1 MNNQLVPSS
10 SSSSSSSFCIDS
22 TPSWSYDVFLSFRGE
37 DTRTNFTDHLYK
49 ALDNNGIH
57 TFIDRQLV
65 RGEEISPALLQAIEE
80 SRISLVIFS
89 KTYAASR
96 WCLDELVKILQCR
109 QSKQQIV
116 LPVFYKVDPS
126 HVRNQTSSFGD
137 EFKKLECKFEDNK
150 EKILAWRS
158 ALREAANLS
167 GHTVKEGDYE
177 ATLISNIVKDI
188 LLIVLDGTYLDE
200 PKYQVGIQS
209 CVQKVKDLLGVD
221 GNGRRVVG
229 IWGTSGI
236 GKTTIAKAVY
246 NAIAHKFQGSC
257 FLGDVRESSTSREGL
272 IQLQKTFLS
281 TILRGTEWEIVN
293 VDRRINLIKNWLRQ
307 KKILLILDDV
317 DQLEQIK
324 NLVDVDCFGE
334 GSRVIITTKD
344 RSLLDFYGG
353 QWIYEVK
360 KLEDN
365 KALEL
370 FSLNAFE
377 SNRPPD
383 AYLSLARRAIAYAQ
397 GLPLAL
403 NIIGSHLRNKCI
415 DRWQAILDGYD
426 SYDGE
431 PYTIIEKILRKTY
444 DAWDNWLQQVF
455 LDIACFFNGENEDYV
470 LQILGSSTL
479 NVRQDCIK
487 VLVEKAIITIEGS
500 RILMHDLLQ
509 KMGKQIVYEESP
521 IEPGKRSRLWF
532 YEDVYDVLT
541 QNQGTEKIR
550 SIVVE
555 SLKSDVNVI
564 PLNPES
570 FLGMVKL
577 EIFIN
582 RNAHFSGRV
591 DYLPNS
597 LRWIDLGGRS
607 FLNIKHTVVLNLSS
621 NFHPRNLVCFDV
633 PHSGIRQLKE
643 FKNFAKL
650 TQMNLSGCEF
660 LEKIPD
666 LSGSTNIRELKLNDC
681 TSLVEVDDSV
691 GFLDKLEIL
700 SLCGC
705 SKLTRFATR
714 LGLRSLQSLW
724 LIGCTRLERFPEIE
738 KDKMKS
744 LTHLVINKSGIRKL
758 PSSIAYLTG
767 LEYLFADGC
776 ELQNVPDLSGCL
788 DKLEVLKLSG
798 CSKLTRFATRLGLR
812 SLRMLDLKGCTSLE
826 RFPEI
831 EKDKMKS
838 LCHLRIGKSG
848 IRELPSSI
856 AYLTG
861 LTYLIANGCELQNV
875 PDLSGCPNIEELD
888 LSDCTSLV
896 EVHDS
901 VGFLDKLQNSLPLGG
916 CRRLESFPEIEGKK
930 ARRLQ
935 LSLNLSGCKLSE
947 SDFLVPLDC
956 WSELR
961 ELNLSRNNFVSL
973 PDCISEAVNLETLD
987 LRDCKTLRE
996 IPVLPPK
1003 LESLHLDDCTS
1014 LEKISKLP
1022 PRLME
1027 LRLCNCSGLSGDEV
1041 AKLENNLL
1049 NEDILV
1055 AKLENHLLNKEI
1067 YYIPKLNIIYPGDEV
1082 LKWFK
1087 YTSNHPTTIQP
1098 LPEYVGDDEWDR
1110 YIYDGKL
1117 EFVGGSEFRFEIPLK
1132 LQVGETITGLLAV
1145 SFVLEPSTCS
1155 YHESLVG
1162 PHCEMGIVINGTT
1175 FYDNACCHDIK
1186 DLKATHVSVTT
1197 LSLLLKRELQGDIYQ
1212 VGIRMCKERPIERCG
1227 VHFLLLRNPKQW
1239 ILSPSEDEEDEEQ
1252 EQEQPS
1258 DSNVPFDI
1266 EEDEEQLHL
1275 PLRPPSSLGKR
1286 PRPRGSSDIVDDAYD
1301 QQQQWL
1307 SSSSE
1312 PADDHPKRR
1321 QIDPNVPFDI
1331 EEDEKQEQP
1340 TASDDPQ
1347 FLIS

>member
-1 MNNQLVPSS
+1 MANQLV
-10 SSSSSSSFCIDS
+10 SSSSFSS
-22 TPSWSYDVFLSFRGE
+22 TPSWIYDVFLSFRGE
-37 DTRTNFTDHLYK
+37 DTRTNFTDHLYH
-49 ALDNNGIH
+49 ALVRNGIN
-57 TFIDRQLV
+57 TFIDCHLTK
-65 RGEEISPALLQAIEE
+65 GEEISPALLQAIEE
-80 SRISLVIFS
+80 SRISIIVLSEKYVS
-89 KTYAASR
+89 SR
-96 WCLDELVKILQCR
+96 WCLDELVHILECR
-109 QSKQQIV
+109 KSRQQIV
-116 LPVFYKVDPS
+116 WPVFYKVDPS
-126 HVRNQTSSFGD
+126 HVRNHTGSFG
-137 EFKKLECKFEDNK
+137 EAFTELECKFKDNK
-150 EKILAWRS
+150 KKILAWRS
-158 ALREAANLS
+158 AVKEAANLS
-167 GHTVKEGDYE
+167 GYPLKKEDYE

-293 VDRRINLIKNWLRQ
+293 VHRRINLIKNRLRQ

-324 NLVDVDCFGE
+324 NWVDVDCFGE

-360 KLEDN
+360 KLEDD

-370 FSLNAFE
+370 FNWNAFE
-377 SNRPPD
+377 GNIPPGD
-383 AYLSLARRAIAYAQ
+383 YLSLARRAIAYAQ

-444 DAWDNWLQQVF
+444 DAWDYGLQQVF
-455 LDIACFFNGENEDYV
+455 LDIACFFNGENKDYV

-487 VLVEKAIITIEGS
+487 VLIEKAIITIEDDQ
-500 RILMHDLLQ
+500 ILMHDLLQ

-521 IEPGKRSRLWF
+521 TEPGKRSRLWF
-532 YEDVYDVLT
+532 HEDVCHVLT
-541 QNQGTEKIR
+541 ANQGTKKIR

-555 SLKSDVNVI
+555 LPKSDEI
-564 PLNPES
+564 LLNPES
-570 FLGMVKL
+570 FLKMENL

-582 RNAHFSGRV
+582 RNANFSGRV
-591 DYLPNS
+591 DCLPNS
-597 LRWIDLGGRS
+597 LRWIDLGGQS
-607 FLNIKHTVVLNLSS
+607 KHTVDLNLSS
-621 NFHPRNLVCFDV
+621 NFHPRNLVCFEV
-633 PHSGIRQLKE
+633 PHCSSIRQLNG

-650 TQMNLSGCEF
+650 TRMNLSGCEF

-666 LSGSTNIRELKLNDC
+666 LCGSPNIRELYLSDC

-691 GFLDKLEIL
+691 GFLDKLQ
-700 SLCGC
+700 
-705 SKLTRFATR
+705 F
-714 LGLRSLQSLW
+714 
-724 LIGCTRLERFPEIE
+724 
-738 KDKMKS
+738 
-744 LTHLVINKSGIRKL
+744 LV
-758 PSSIAYLTG
+758 
-767 LEYLFADGC
+767 
-776 ELQNVPDLSGCL
+776 
-788 DKLEVLKLSG
+788 LSG

-812 SLRMLDLKGCTSLE
+812 SLR
-826 RFPEI
+826 
-831 EKDKMKS
+831 
-838 LCHLRIGKSG
+838 
-848 IRELPSSI
+848 EL
-856 AYLTG
+856 YL
-861 LTYLIANGCELQNV
+861 N
-875 PDLSGCPNIEELD
+875 
-888 LSDCTSLV
+888 
-896 EVHDS
+896 
-901 VGFLDKLQNSLPLGG
+901 G

-973 PDCISEAVNLETLD
+973 PDCISEAVNLMKLS

-1014 LEKISKLP
+1014 LEKIPKLP
-1022 PRLME
+1022 PRLE
-1027 LRLCNCSGLSGDEV
+1027 VLTLCNCSGLSGDEV
-1041 AKLENNLL
+1041 AKL
-1049 NEDILV
+1049 LV
-1055 AKLENHLLNKEI
+1055 AKLENEWLNEEI
-1067 YYIPKLNIIYPGDEV
+1067 YHSPKLKIIYPGNEV
-1082 LKWFK
+1082 LKWFN

-1098 LPEYVGDDEWDR
+1098 EREV
-1110 YIYDGKL
+1110 YD
-1117 EFVGGSEFRFEIPLK
+1117 SEFRFEIPLK
-1132 LQVGETITGLLAV
+1132 LQVGETLTGLLAV
-1145 SFVLEPSTCS
+1145 SFVLEPSTSCS
-1155 YHESLVG
+1155 YHKSRIFG
-1162 PHCEMGIVINGTT
+1162 PRCEMEIAINRTR
-1175 FYDNACCHDIK
+1175 FYPNAFYHHIK

-1197 LSLLLKRELQGDIYQ
+1197 SSISTEDLQGDICQ
-1212 VGIRMCKERPIERCG
+1212 VGIRMCKERPIKRCG
-1227 VHFLLLRNPKQW
+1227 VHVLLRNQNSGS
-1239 ILSPSEDEEDEEQ
+1239 SPSEDEEDEEDE

-1286 PRPRGSSDIVDDAYD
+1286 PRPRGSSDIVNDAYD

>member
-1 MNNQLVPSS
+1 MNNQLVPCSS
-10 SSSSSSSFCIDS
+10 SSSSTFCIDS
-22 TPSWSYDVFLSFRGE
+22 TPSWRYDVFLSFRGE
-37 DTRTNFTDHLYK
+37 DTRTTFTDHLYK
-49 ALDNNGIH
+49 ALVDKGIH

-167 GHTVKEGDYE
+167 GHPLKEGDYE
-177 ATLISNIVKDI
+177 ATLIGNIVEDI
-188 LLIVLDGTYLDE
+188 LLKVLDGTYLDVA
-200 PKYQVGIQS
+200 KYPVGIQS
-209 CVQKVKDLLGVD
+209 CVQEVKYLLGAD

-236 GKTTIAKAVY
+236 GKTTIARAVY
-246 NAIAHKFQGSC
+246 NAIARKFQVCC
-257 FLGDVRESSTSREGL
+257 FLADVRETLTSLEGL

-281 TILRGTEWEIVN
+281 KILRGTKLEIVG
-293 VDRRINLIKNWLRQ
+293 VHDRIGLIKKLSRQ
-307 KKILLILDDV
+307 MKILLILDDV
-317 DQLEQIK
+317 DQLEEQIK
-324 NLVDVDCFGE
+324 NWVDVDCFGE

-360 KLEDN
+360 MLEDD

-377 SNRPPD
+377 RNRPPD
-383 AYLSLARRAIAYAQ
+383 DYMSLARRAIAYAQ

-403 NIIGSHLRNKCI
+403 NIIGTHLRNKRI
-415 DRWQAILDGYD
+415 DRWQDILDGYV
-426 SYDGE
+426 SYHGE

-444 DAWDNWLQQVF
+444 NAWDFGLQQVF
-455 LDIACFFNGENEDYV
+455 LDIACFFKGEDKDYV
-470 LQILGSSTL
+470 LQILRSSTL
-479 NVRQDCIK
+479 NVREDCIE
-487 VLVEKAIITIEGS
+487 VLVEKAIITIEHD

-521 IEPGKRSRLWF
+521 TEPGKRSRLWF
-532 YEDVYDVLT
+532 YEDVYNVLT
-541 QNQGTEKIR
+541 ENQGTEKIR
-550 SIVVE
+550 RIVVE

-582 RNAHFSGRV
+582 RNAQFSGRV

-597 LRWIDLGGRS
+597 LRWIDLGEP
-607 FLNIKHTVVLNLSS
+607 FIKHTVVLNLSS

-633 PHSGIRQLKE
+633 PHCGIRQLKE
-643 FKNFAKL
+643 FKDFAKL
-650 TQMNLSGCEF
+650 TLMNLSGCEF

-666 LSGSTNIRELKLNDC
+666 LSGSTNIRKLDLSGC

-691 GFLDKLEIL
+691 GFLDKLEEL
-700 SLCGC
+700 SLSGC

-714 LGLRSLQSLW
+714 LGLRSLQELD
-724 LIGCTRLERFPEIE
+724 LEGCTRLERFPEIE

-744 LTHLVINKSGIRKL
+744 LTYLNIGKSGIREL
-758 PSSIAYLTG
+758 PSSIAYLVG
-767 LEYLFADGC
+767 LTYLKAHGC
-776 ELQNVPDLSGCL
+776 ELQNVPELSGSIEYL
-788 DKLEVLKLSG
+788 DLSG

-812 SLRMLDLKGCTSLE
+812 SLIELDLSGCTSLE

-838 LCHLRIGKSG
+838 LSYLEMGKTG
-848 IRELPSSI
+848 ITELPSSI

-861 LTYLIANGCELQNV
+861 LIDLNANGCELQNV
-875 PDLSGCPNIEELD
+875 PDLSGCPNIEHWD

-973 PDCISEAVNLETLD
+973 PDCISEAVNLKTFD

-1014 LEKISKLP
+1014 LEKIPKLP
-1022 PRLME
+1022 PRL
-1027 LRLCNCSGLSGDEV
+1027 RLLDLSNCSRLSGDEV
-1041 AKLENNLL
+1041 AKLLA
-1049 NEDILV
+1049 
-1055 AKLENHLLNKEI
+1055 AKLENEWLNEEI
-1067 YYIPKLNIIYPGDEV
+1067 GPRSQLNIIYPGNEIP
-1082 LKWFK
+1082 KWFS

-1098 LPEYVGDDEWDR
+1098 PLKHPRDV
-1110 YIYDGKL
+1110 YD
-1117 EFVGGSEFRFEIPLK
+1117 SEFRFEIPLK
-1132 LQVGETITGLLAV
+1132 LQVGETLTGLLAV
-1145 SFVLEPSTCS
+1145 SFVLEPSTTPM
-1155 YHESLVG
+1155 LF
-1162 PHCEMGIVINGTT
+1162 II
-1175 FYDNACCHDIK
+1175 I
-1186 DLKATHVSVTT
+1186 
-1197 LSLLLKRELQGDIYQ
+1197 
-1212 VGIRMCKERPIERCG
+1212 
-1227 VHFLLLRNPKQW
+1227 LR
-1239 ILSPSEDEEDEEQ
+1239 S
-1252 EQEQPS
+1252 
-1258 DSNVPFDI
+1258 
-1266 EEDEEQLHL
+1266 
-1275 PLRPPSSLGKR
+1275 
-1286 PRPRGSSDIVDDAYD
+1286 
-1301 QQQQWL
+1301 
-1307 SSSSE
+1307 
-1312 PADDHPKRR
+1312 
-1321 QIDPNVPFDI
+1321 
-1331 EEDEKQEQP
+1331 
-1340 TASDDPQ
+1340 
-1347 FLIS
+1347 

>member
-643 FKNFAKL
+643 FKDFAKL
-650 TQMNLSGCEF
+650 TLMNLSGCEF

-666 LSGSTNIRELKLNDC
+666 LSGSTNIRELHLSDC
-681 TSLVEVDDSV
+681 TSLVEVNDSV

-700 SLCGC
+700 SLSGCSKLTRFATRLGLRSLQRLWLAGCTRLERFPEIEKDKMKSLKQLMIPYSGIRELPSSIVYLTGLEYLYADGCELQNVPDLFGFLDKLEVLELCGC

-714 LGLRSLQSLW
+714 LGLRSL
-724 LIGCTRLERFPEIE
+724 
-738 KDKMKS
+738 
-744 LTHLVINKSGIRKL
+744 RK
-758 PSSIAYLTG
+758 
-767 LEYLFADGC
+767 
-776 ELQNVPDLSGCL
+776 
-788 DKLEVLKLSG
+788 
-798 CSKLTRFATRLGLR
+798 
-812 SLRMLDLKGCTSLE
+812 LDLKGCTSLE

-838 LCHLRIGKSG
+838 LWQLNIGESG

-861 LTYLIANGCELQNV
+861 LTDLIANGCELQNV
-875 PDLSGCPNIEELD
+875 PDLSGNPNISRLD

-930 ARRLQ
+930 ARRLH

-973 PDCISEAVNLETLD
+973 PDCISEAVNLERLY
-987 LRDCKTLRE
+987 LRDCKMLRE

-1003 LESLHLDDCTS
+1003 LVLLHLDDCTS
-1014 LEKISKLP
+1014 LEKIPKLP
-1022 PRLME
+1022 PRLAV
-1027 LRLCNCSGLSGDEV
+1027 LALCNCAGLSGDEVAKLLV

-1049 NEDILV
+1049 NE
-1055 AKLENHLLNKEI
+1055 EI
-1067 YYIPKLNIIYPGDEV
+1067 YHIPELNIIYPGNEV
-1082 LKWFK
+1082 PKWFN
-1087 YTSNHPTTIQP
+1087 YTSNHRTTIQP
-1098 LPEYVGDDEWDR
+1098 PLKHRRDVHN
-1110 YIYDGKL
+1110 
-1117 EFVGGSEFRFEIPLK
+1117 SEFRFEIPLK
-1132 LQVGETITGLLAV
+1132 LQVGETLTGLLAV
-1145 SFVLEPSTCS
+1145 SFVLDPSTSCS
-1155 YHESLVG
+1155 HHKLQIGSY
-1162 PHCEMGIVINGTT
+1162 CDMDIVINGTSFYPDT
-1175 FYDNACCHDIK
+1175 FYRRIK

-1197 LSLLLKRELQGDIYQ
+1197 SSIWKGELQGDICQ
-1212 VGIRMCKERPIERCG
+1212 VGIRLCKECPIKRCG
-1227 VHFLLLRNPKQW
+1227 VHFLLRNQNSGS
-1239 ILSPSEDEEDEEQ
+1239 SPSEDEEDEEQ

-1331 EEDEKQEQP
+1331 EEDEKREQP

>member
-1 MNNQLVPSS
+1 MANQLV
-10 SSSSSSSFCIDS
+10 SSSSFSS
-22 TPSWSYDVFLSFRGE
+22 TPSWIYDVFLSFRGE
-37 DTRTNFTDHLYK
+37 DTRTNFTDHLYH
-49 ALDNNGIH
+49 ALVRNGIN
-57 TFIDRQLV
+57 TFIDCHLTK
-65 RGEEISPALLQAIEE
+65 GEEISPALLQAIEE
-80 SRISLVIFS
+80 SRISIIVLSEKYVS
-89 KTYAASR
+89 SR
-96 WCLDELVKILQCR
+96 WCLDELVHILECR
-109 QSKQQIV
+109 KSRQQIV
-116 LPVFYKVDPS
+116 WPVFYKVDPS
-126 HVRNQTSSFGD
+126 HVRNHTGSFG
-137 EFKKLECKFEDNK
+137 EAFTELECKFKDNK
-150 EKILAWRS
+150 KKILAWRS
-158 ALREAANLS
+158 AVKEAANLS
-167 GHTVKEGDYE
+167 GYPLKKEDYE

-293 VDRRINLIKNWLRQ
+293 VHRRINLIKNRLRQ

-324 NLVDVDCFGE
+324 NWVDVDCFGE

-360 KLEDN
+360 KLEDD

-370 FSLNAFE
+370 FNWNAFE
-377 SNRPPD
+377 GNIPPGD
-383 AYLSLARRAIAYAQ
+383 YLSLARRAIAYAQ

-444 DAWDNWLQQVF
+444 DAWDYGLQQVF
-455 LDIACFFNGENEDYV
+455 LDIACFFNGENKDYV

-487 VLVEKAIITIEGS
+487 VLIEKAIITIEDDQ
-500 RILMHDLLQ
+500 ILMHDLLQ

-521 IEPGKRSRLWF
+521 TEPGKRSRLWF
-532 YEDVYDVLT
+532 HEDVCHVLT
-541 QNQGTEKIR
+541 ANQGTKKIR

-555 SLKSDVNVI
+555 LPKSDEI
-564 PLNPES
+564 LLNPES
-570 FLGMVKL
+570 FLKMENL

-582 RNAHFSGRV
+582 RNANFSGRV
-591 DYLPNS
+591 DCLPNS
-597 LRWIDLGGRS
+597 LRWIDLGGQS
-607 FLNIKHTVVLNLSS
+607 KHTVDLNLSS
-621 NFHPRNLVCFDV
+621 NFHPRNLVCFEV
-633 PHSGIRQLKE
+633 PHCSSIRQLNG

-650 TQMNLSGCEF
+650 TRMNLSGCEF

-666 LSGSTNIRELKLNDC
+666 LCGSPNIRELYLSDC

-691 GFLDKLEIL
+691 GFLDKLQ
-700 SLCGC
+700 
-705 SKLTRFATR
+705 F
-714 LGLRSLQSLW
+714 
-724 LIGCTRLERFPEIE
+724 
-738 KDKMKS
+738 
-744 LTHLVINKSGIRKL
+744 LV
-758 PSSIAYLTG
+758 
-767 LEYLFADGC
+767 
-776 ELQNVPDLSGCL
+776 
-788 DKLEVLKLSG
+788 LSG

-812 SLRMLDLKGCTSLE
+812 SLR
-826 RFPEI
+826 
-831 EKDKMKS
+831 
-838 LCHLRIGKSG
+838 
-848 IRELPSSI
+848 
-856 AYLTG
+856 
-861 LTYLIANGCELQNV
+861 
-875 PDLSGCPNIEELD
+875 ELD
-888 LSDCTSLV
+888 LS
-896 EVHDS
+896 
-901 VGFLDKLQNSLPLGG
+901 G

-973 PDCISEAVNLETLD
+973 PDCISEAVNLMKLS

-1014 LEKISKLP
+1014 LEKIPKLP
-1022 PRLME
+1022 PRLE
-1027 LRLCNCSGLSGDEV
+1027 VLTLCNCSGLSGDEV
-1041 AKLENNLL
+1041 AKL
-1049 NEDILV
+1049 LV
-1055 AKLENHLLNKEI
+1055 AKLENEWLNEEI
-1067 YYIPKLNIIYPGDEV
+1067 YHSPKLKIIYPGNEV
-1082 LKWFK
+1082 LKWFN

-1098 LPEYVGDDEWDR
+1098 EREV
-1110 YIYDGKL
+1110 YD
-1117 EFVGGSEFRFEIPLK
+1117 SEFRFEIPLK
-1132 LQVGETITGLLAV
+1132 LQVGETLTGLLAV
-1145 SFVLEPSTCS
+1145 SFVLEPSTSCS
-1155 YHESLVG
+1155 YHKSRIFG
-1162 PHCEMGIVINGTT
+1162 PRCEMEIAINRTR
-1175 FYDNACCHDIK
+1175 FYPNAFYHHIK

-1197 LSLLLKRELQGDIYQ
+1197 SSISTEDLQGDICQ
-1212 VGIRMCKERPIERCG
+1212 VGIRMCKERPIKRCG
-1227 VHFLLLRNPKQW
+1227 VHVLLRNQNSGS
-1239 ILSPSEDEEDEEQ
+1239 SPSEDEEDEEDE

-1286 PRPRGSSDIVDDAYD
+1286 PRPRGSSDIVNDAYD

>member
-1 MNNQLVPSS
+1 MANQLV
-10 SSSSSSSFCIDS
+10 SSSSFSS
-22 TPSWSYDVFLSFRGE
+22 TPSWIYDVFLSFRGE
-37 DTRTNFTDHLYK
+37 DTRTNFTDHLYH
-49 ALDNNGIH
+49 ALVRNGIN
-57 TFIDRQLV
+57 TFIDCHLTK
-65 RGEEISPALLQAIEE
+65 GEEISPALLQAIEE
-80 SRISLVIFS
+80 SRISIIVLSEKYVS
-89 KTYAASR
+89 SR
-96 WCLDELVKILQCR
+96 WCLDELVHILECR
-109 QSKQQIV
+109 KSRQQIV
-116 LPVFYKVDPS
+116 WPVFYKVDPS
-126 HVRNQTSSFGD
+126 HVRNHTGSFG
-137 EFKKLECKFEDNK
+137 EAFTELECKFKDNK
-150 EKILAWRS
+150 KKILAWRS
-158 ALREAANLS
+158 AVKEAANLS
-167 GHTVKEGDYE
+167 GYPLKKEDYE

-293 VDRRINLIKNWLRQ
+293 VHRRINLIKNRLRQ

-324 NLVDVDCFGE
+324 NWVDVDCFGE

-360 KLEDN
+360 KLEDD

-370 FSLNAFE
+370 FNWNAFE
-377 SNRPPD
+377 GNIPPGD
-383 AYLSLARRAIAYAQ
+383 YLSLARRAIAYAQ

-444 DAWDNWLQQVF
+444 DAWDYGLQQVF
-455 LDIACFFNGENEDYV
+455 LDIACFFNGENKDYV

-487 VLVEKAIITIEGS
+487 VLIEKAIITIEDDQ
-500 RILMHDLLQ
+500 ILMHDLLQ

-521 IEPGKRSRLWF
+521 TEPGKRSRLWF
-532 YEDVYDVLT
+532 HEDVCHVLT
-541 QNQGTEKIR
+541 ANQGTKKIR

-555 SLKSDVNVI
+555 LPKSDEI
-564 PLNPES
+564 LLNPES
-570 FLGMVKL
+570 FLKMENL

-582 RNAHFSGRV
+582 RNANFSGRV
-591 DYLPNS
+591 DCLPNS
-597 LRWIDLGGRS
+597 LRWIDLGGQS
-607 FLNIKHTVVLNLSS
+607 KHTVDLNLSS
-621 NFHPRNLVCFDV
+621 NFHPRNLVCFEV
-633 PHSGIRQLKE
+633 PHCSSIRQLNG

-650 TQMNLSGCEF
+650 TRMNLSGCEF

-666 LSGSTNIRELKLNDC
+666 LCGSPNIRELYLSDC

-691 GFLDKLEIL
+691 GFLDKLQ
-700 SLCGC
+700 
-705 SKLTRFATR
+705 F
-714 LGLRSLQSLW
+714 
-724 LIGCTRLERFPEIE
+724 
-738 KDKMKS
+738 
-744 LTHLVINKSGIRKL
+744 LV
-758 PSSIAYLTG
+758 
-767 LEYLFADGC
+767 
-776 ELQNVPDLSGCL
+776 
-788 DKLEVLKLSG
+788 LSG
-798 CSKLTRFATRLGLR
+798 CSKLTRFPTRLGLR
-812 SLRMLDLKGCTSLE
+812 SLQTLWLD
-826 RFPEI
+826 
-831 EKDKMKS
+831 
-838 LCHLRIGKSG
+838 
-848 IRELPSSI
+848 
-856 AYLTG
+856 
-861 LTYLIANGCELQNV
+861 
-875 PDLSGCPNIEELD
+875 
-888 LSDCTSLV
+888 
-896 EVHDS
+896 
-901 VGFLDKLQNSLPLGG
+901 G
-916 CRRLESFPEIEGKK
+916 CRRLETNLPRILVLEGC
-930 ARRLQ
+930 
-935 LSLNLSGCKLSE
+935 NLSE
-947 SDFLVPLDC
+947 SDFLGPLDC
-956 WSELR
+956 WSALTK
-961 ELNLSRNNFVSL
+961 LWLSRNNFVTL
-973 PDCISEAVNLETLD
+973 PDCISKAVNLEELYLT
-987 LRDCKTLRE
+987 DCKRLRE

-1003 LESLHLDDCTS
+1003 LKGGLLLDGCTS
-1014 LEKISKLP
+1014 LEKIPKLP
-1022 PRLME
+1022 PRLELLE
-1027 LRLCNCSGLSGDEV
+1027 LRNCFGLSGDEV

-1049 NEDILV
+1049 NG
-1055 AKLENHLLNKEI
+1055 EI
-1067 YYIPKLNIIYPGDEV
+1067 YHSPKLKIIYPGNEV
-1082 LKWFK
+1082 LKWFN

-1098 LPEYVGDDEWDR
+1098 EREV
-1110 YIYDGKL
+1110 YD
-1117 EFVGGSEFRFEIPLK
+1117 SEFRFEIPLK
-1132 LQVGETITGLLAV
+1132 LQVGETLTGLLAV
-1145 SFVLEPSTCS
+1145 SFVLEPSTSCS
-1155 YHESLVG
+1155 YHKSRIFG
-1162 PHCEMGIVINGTT
+1162 PRCEMEIAINRTR
-1175 FYDNACCHDIK
+1175 FYPNAFYHHIK

-1197 LSLLLKRELQGDIYQ
+1197 SSISTEDLQGDICQ
-1212 VGIRMCKERPIERCG
+1212 VGIRMCKERPIKRCG
-1227 VHFLLLRNPKQW
+1227 VHVLLRNQNSGS
-1239 ILSPSEDEEDEEQ
+1239 SPSEDEEDEEDE

-1286 PRPRGSSDIVDDAYD
+1286 PRPRGSSDIVNDAYD

>member
-1 MNNQLVPSS
+1 MANQLV
-10 SSSSSSSFCIDS
+10 SSSSFSS
-22 TPSWSYDVFLSFRGE
+22 TPSWIYDVFLSFRGE
-37 DTRTNFTDHLYK
+37 DTRTNFTDHLYH
-49 ALDNNGIH
+49 ALVRNGIN
-57 TFIDRQLV
+57 TFIDCHLTK
-65 RGEEISPALLQAIEE
+65 GEEISPALLQAIEE
-80 SRISLVIFS
+80 SRISIIVLSEKYVS
-89 KTYAASR
+89 SR
-96 WCLDELVKILQCR
+96 WCLDELVHILECR
-109 QSKQQIV
+109 KSRQQIV
-116 LPVFYKVDPS
+116 WPVFYKVDPS
-126 HVRNQTSSFGD
+126 HVRNHTGSFG
-137 EFKKLECKFEDNK
+137 EAFTELECKFKDNK
-150 EKILAWRS
+150 KKILAWRS
-158 ALREAANLS
+158 AVKEAANLS
-167 GHTVKEGDYE
+167 GYPLKKEDYE

-293 VDRRINLIKNWLRQ
+293 VHRRINLIKNRLRQ

-324 NLVDVDCFGE
+324 NWVDVDCFGE

-360 KLEDN
+360 KLEDD

-370 FSLNAFE
+370 FNWNAFE
-377 SNRPPD
+377 GNIPPGD
-383 AYLSLARRAIAYAQ
+383 YLSLARRAIAYAQ

-444 DAWDNWLQQVF
+444 DAWDYGLQQVF
-455 LDIACFFNGENEDYV
+455 LDIACFFNGENKDYV

-487 VLVEKAIITIEGS
+487 VLIEKAIITIEDDQ
-500 RILMHDLLQ
+500 ILMHDLLQ

-521 IEPGKRSRLWF
+521 TEPGKRSRLWF
-532 YEDVYDVLT
+532 HEDVCHVLT
-541 QNQGTEKIR
+541 ANQGTKKIR

-555 SLKSDVNVI
+555 LPKSDEI
-564 PLNPES
+564 LLNPES
-570 FLGMVKL
+570 FLKMENL

-582 RNAHFSGRV
+582 RNANFSGRV
-591 DYLPNS
+591 DCLPNS
-597 LRWIDLGGRS
+597 LRWIDLGGQS
-607 FLNIKHTVVLNLSS
+607 KHTVDLNLSS
-621 NFHPRNLVCFDV
+621 NFHPRNLVCFEV
-633 PHSGIRQLKE
+633 PHCSSIRQLNG

-650 TQMNLSGCEF
+650 TRMNLSGCEF

-666 LSGSTNIRELKLNDC
+666 LCGSPNIRELYLSDC

-691 GFLDKLEIL
+691 GFLDKLQFLVL
-700 SLCGC
+700 SGC
-705 SKLTRFATR
+705 SKLTRFPTR
-714 LGLRSLQSLW
+714 LGLRSLQTLW
-724 LIGCTRLERFPEIE
+724 LDGCTRLERFPEIE

-744 LTHLVINKSGIRKL
+744 LTHLWIGESGIREL

-767 LEYLFADGC
+767 LRELYAYGC
-776 ELQNVPDLSGCL
+776 ELQNVPELSGSIEYLDLSW
-788 DKLEVLKLSG
+788 

-812 SLRMLDLKGCTSLE
+812 SLR
-826 RFPEI
+826 
-831 EKDKMKS
+831 
-838 LCHLRIGKSG
+838 
-848 IRELPSSI
+848 
-856 AYLTG
+856 
-861 LTYLIANGCELQNV
+861 
-875 PDLSGCPNIEELD
+875 ELD
-888 LSDCTSLV
+888 LS
-896 EVHDS
+896 
-901 VGFLDKLQNSLPLGG
+901 G

-973 PDCISEAVNLETLD
+973 PDCISEAVNLMKLS

-1014 LEKISKLP
+1014 LEKIPKLP
-1022 PRLME
+1022 PRLE
-1027 LRLCNCSGLSGDEV
+1027 VLTLCNCSGLSGDEV
-1041 AKLENNLL
+1041 AKL
-1049 NEDILV
+1049 LV
-1055 AKLENHLLNKEI
+1055 AKLENEWLNEEI
-1067 YYIPKLNIIYPGDEV
+1067 YHSPKLKIIYPGNEV
-1082 LKWFK
+1082 LKWFN

-1098 LPEYVGDDEWDR
+1098 EREV
-1110 YIYDGKL
+1110 YD
-1117 EFVGGSEFRFEIPLK
+1117 SEFRFEIPLK
-1132 LQVGETITGLLAV
+1132 LQVGETLTGLLAV
-1145 SFVLEPSTCS
+1145 SFVLEPSTSCS
-1155 YHESLVG
+1155 YHKSRIFG
-1162 PHCEMGIVINGTT
+1162 PRCEMEIAINRTR
-1175 FYDNACCHDIK
+1175 FYPNAFYHHIK

-1197 LSLLLKRELQGDIYQ
+1197 SSISTEDLQGDICQ
-1212 VGIRMCKERPIERCG
+1212 VGIRMCKERPIKRCG
-1227 VHFLLLRNPKQW
+1227 VHVLLRNQNSGS
-1239 ILSPSEDEEDEEQ
+1239 SPSEDEEDEEDE

-1286 PRPRGSSDIVDDAYD
+1286 PRPRGSSDIVNDAYD

>member
-1 MNNQLVPSS
+1 MANQLV
-10 SSSSSSSFCIDS
+10 SSSSFSS
-22 TPSWSYDVFLSFRGE
+22 TPSWIYDVFLSFRGE
-37 DTRTNFTDHLYK
+37 DTRTNFTDHLYH
-49 ALDNNGIH
+49 ALVRNGIN
-57 TFIDRQLV
+57 TFIDCHLTK
-65 RGEEISPALLQAIEE
+65 GEEISPALLQAIEE
-80 SRISLVIFS
+80 SRISIIVLSEKYVS
-89 KTYAASR
+89 SR
-96 WCLDELVKILQCR
+96 WCLDELVHILECR
-109 QSKQQIV
+109 KSRQQIV
-116 LPVFYKVDPS
+116 WPVFYKVDPS
-126 HVRNQTSSFGD
+126 HVRNHTGSFG
-137 EFKKLECKFEDNK
+137 EAFTELECKFKDNK
-150 EKILAWRS
+150 KKILAWRS
-158 ALREAANLS
+158 AVKEAANLS
-167 GHTVKEGDYE
+167 GYPLKKEDYE

-293 VDRRINLIKNWLRQ
+293 VHRRINLIKNRLRQ

-324 NLVDVDCFGE
+324 NWVDVDCFGE

-360 KLEDN
+360 KLEDD

-370 FSLNAFE
+370 FNWNAFE
-377 SNRPPD
+377 GNIPPGD
-383 AYLSLARRAIAYAQ
+383 YLSLARRAIAYAQ

-444 DAWDNWLQQVF
+444 DAWDYGLQQVF
-455 LDIACFFNGENEDYV
+455 LDIACFFNGENKDYV

-487 VLVEKAIITIEGS
+487 VLIEKAIITIEDDQ
-500 RILMHDLLQ
+500 ILMHDLLQ

-521 IEPGKRSRLWF
+521 TEPGKRSRLWF
-532 YEDVYDVLT
+532 HEDVCHVLT
-541 QNQGTEKIR
+541 ANQGTKKIR

-555 SLKSDVNVI
+555 LPKSDEI
-564 PLNPES
+564 LLNPES
-570 FLGMVKL
+570 FLKMENL

-582 RNAHFSGRV
+582 RNANFSGRV
-591 DYLPNS
+591 DCLPNS
-597 LRWIDLGGRS
+597 LRWIDLGGQS
-607 FLNIKHTVVLNLSS
+607 KHTVDLNLSS
-621 NFHPRNLVCFDV
+621 NFHPRNLVCFEV
-633 PHSGIRQLKE
+633 PHCSSIRQLNG

-650 TQMNLSGCEF
+650 TRMNLSGCEF

-666 LSGSTNIRELKLNDC
+666 LCGSPNIREL
-681 TSLVEVDDSV
+681 
-691 GFLDKLEIL
+691 
-700 SLCGC
+700 
-705 SKLTRFATR
+705 
-714 LGLRSLQSLW
+714 
-724 LIGCTRLERFPEIE
+724 
-738 KDKMKS
+738 
-744 LTHLVINKSGIRKL
+744 
-758 PSSIAYLTG
+758 Y
-767 LEYLFADGC
+767 
-776 ELQNVPDLSGCL
+776 
-788 DKLEVLKLSG
+788 
-798 CSKLTRFATRLGLR
+798 
-812 SLRMLDLKGCTSLE
+812 
-826 RFPEI
+826 
-831 EKDKMKS
+831 
-838 LCHLRIGKSG
+838 
-848 IRELPSSI
+848 
-856 AYLTG
+856 
-861 LTYLIANGCELQNV
+861 
-875 PDLSGCPNIEELD
+875 

-973 PDCISEAVNLETLD
+973 PDCISEAVNLMKLS

-1014 LEKISKLP
+1014 LEKIPKLP
-1022 PRLME
+1022 PRLE
-1027 LRLCNCSGLSGDEV
+1027 VLTLCNCSGLSGDEV
-1041 AKLENNLL
+1041 AKL
-1049 NEDILV
+1049 LV
-1055 AKLENHLLNKEI
+1055 AKLENEWLNEEI
-1067 YYIPKLNIIYPGDEV
+1067 YHSPKLKIIYPGNEV
-1082 LKWFK
+1082 LKWFN

-1098 LPEYVGDDEWDR
+1098 EREV
-1110 YIYDGKL
+1110 YD
-1117 EFVGGSEFRFEIPLK
+1117 SEFRFEIPLK
-1132 LQVGETITGLLAV
+1132 LQVGETLTGLLAV
-1145 SFVLEPSTCS
+1145 SFVLEPSTSCS
-1155 YHESLVG
+1155 YHKSRIFG
-1162 PHCEMGIVINGTT
+1162 PRCEMEIAINRTR
-1175 FYDNACCHDIK
+1175 FYPNAFYHHIK

-1197 LSLLLKRELQGDIYQ
+1197 SSISTEDLQGDICQ
-1212 VGIRMCKERPIERCG
+1212 VGIRMCKERPIKRCG
-1227 VHFLLLRNPKQW
+1227 VHVLLRNQNSGS
-1239 ILSPSEDEEDEEQ
+1239 SPSEDEEDEEDE

-1286 PRPRGSSDIVDDAYD
+1286 PRPRGSSDIVNDAYD

>member
-1 MNNQLVPSS
+1 MANQLV
-10 SSSSSSSFCIDS
+10 SSSSFSS
-22 TPSWSYDVFLSFRGE
+22 TPSWIYDVFLSFRGE
-37 DTRTNFTDHLYK
+37 DTRTNFTDHLYH
-49 ALDNNGIH
+49 ALVRNGIN
-57 TFIDRQLV
+57 TFIDCHLTK
-65 RGEEISPALLQAIEE
+65 GEEISPALLQAIEE
-80 SRISLVIFS
+80 SRISIIVLSEKYVS
-89 KTYAASR
+89 SR
-96 WCLDELVKILQCR
+96 WCLDELVHILECR
-109 QSKQQIV
+109 KSRQQIV
-116 LPVFYKVDPS
+116 WPVFYKVDPS
-126 HVRNQTSSFGD
+126 HVRNHTGSFG
-137 EFKKLECKFEDNK
+137 EAFTELECKFKDNK
-150 EKILAWRS
+150 KKILAWRS
-158 ALREAANLS
+158 AVKEAANLS
-167 GHTVKEGDYE
+167 GYPLKKEDYE

-293 VDRRINLIKNWLRQ
+293 VHRRINLIKNRLRQ

-324 NLVDVDCFGE
+324 NWVDVDCFGE

-360 KLEDN
+360 KLEDD

-370 FSLNAFE
+370 FNWNAFE
-377 SNRPPD
+377 GNIPPGD
-383 AYLSLARRAIAYAQ
+383 YLSLARRAIAYAQ

-444 DAWDNWLQQVF
+444 DAWDYGLQQVF
-455 LDIACFFNGENEDYV
+455 LDIACFFNGENKDYV

-487 VLVEKAIITIEGS
+487 VLIEKAIITIEDDQ
-500 RILMHDLLQ
+500 ILMHDLLQ

-521 IEPGKRSRLWF
+521 TEPGKRSRLWF
-532 YEDVYDVLT
+532 HEDVCHVLT
-541 QNQGTEKIR
+541 ANQGTKKIR

-555 SLKSDVNVI
+555 LPKSDEI
-564 PLNPES
+564 LLNPES
-570 FLGMVKL
+570 FLKMENL

-582 RNAHFSGRV
+582 RNANFSGRV
-591 DYLPNS
+591 DCLPNS
-597 LRWIDLGGRS
+597 LRWIDLGGQS
-607 FLNIKHTVVLNLSS
+607 KHTVDLNLSS
-621 NFHPRNLVCFDV
+621 NFHPRNLVCFEV
-633 PHSGIRQLKE
+633 PHCSSIRQLNG

-650 TQMNLSGCEF
+650 TRMNLSGCEF

-666 LSGSTNIRELKLNDC
+666 LCGSPNIRELYLSDC

-691 GFLDKLEIL
+691 GFLDKLEFL
-700 SLCGC
+700 S
-705 SKLTRFATR
+705 
-714 LGLRSLQSLW
+714 
-724 LIGCTRLERFPEIE
+724 
-738 KDKMKS
+738 
-744 LTHLVINKSGIRKL
+744 
-758 PSSIAYLTG
+758 
-767 LEYLFADGC
+767 
-776 ELQNVPDLSGCL
+776 
-788 DKLEVLKLSG
+788 LSG

-812 SLRMLDLKGCTSLE
+812 SLR
-826 RFPEI
+826 
-831 EKDKMKS
+831 
-838 LCHLRIGKSG
+838 
-848 IRELPSSI
+848 EL
-856 AYLTG
+856 YL
-861 LTYLIANGCELQNV
+861 N
-875 PDLSGCPNIEELD
+875 
-888 LSDCTSLV
+888 
-896 EVHDS
+896 
-901 VGFLDKLQNSLPLGG
+901 G

-973 PDCISEAVNLETLD
+973 PDCISEAVNLMKLS

-1014 LEKISKLP
+1014 LEKIPKLP
-1022 PRLME
+1022 PRLE
-1027 LRLCNCSGLSGDEV
+1027 VLTLCNCSGLSGDEV
-1041 AKLENNLL
+1041 AKL
-1049 NEDILV
+1049 LV
-1055 AKLENHLLNKEI
+1055 AKLENEWLNEEI
-1067 YYIPKLNIIYPGDEV
+1067 YHSPKLKIIYPGNEV
-1082 LKWFK
+1082 LKWFN

-1098 LPEYVGDDEWDR
+1098 EREV
-1110 YIYDGKL
+1110 YD
-1117 EFVGGSEFRFEIPLK
+1117 SEFRFEIPLK
-1132 LQVGETITGLLAV
+1132 LQVGETLTGLLAV
-1145 SFVLEPSTCS
+1145 SFVLEPSTSCS
-1155 YHESLVG
+1155 YHKSRIFG
-1162 PHCEMGIVINGTT
+1162 PRCEMEIAINRTR
-1175 FYDNACCHDIK
+1175 FYPNAFYHHIK

-1197 LSLLLKRELQGDIYQ
+1197 SSISTEDLQGDICQ
-1212 VGIRMCKERPIERCG
+1212 VGIRMCKERPIKRCG
-1227 VHFLLLRNPKQW
+1227 VHVLLRNQNSGS
-1239 ILSPSEDEEDEEQ
+1239 SPSEDEEDEEDE

-1286 PRPRGSSDIVDDAYD
+1286 PRPRGSSDIVNDAYD

>member
-1 MNNQLVPSS
+1 MNNQLVPS

-22 TPSWSYDVFLSFRGE
+22 TPSWRYDVFLSFRGK

-116 LPVFYKVDPS
+116 LPVFYKVDAS
-126 HVRNQTSSFGD
+126 HVRNQTSSFGE

-150 EKILAWRS
+150 EKILAWKS

-167 GHTVKEGDYE
+167 GHPVEERDYE
-177 ATLISNIVKDI
+177 AKLISNIVEDI
-188 LLIVLDGTYLDE
+188 LPKVLDGTYLDVA
-200 PKYQVGIQS
+200 KYPVGIQS
-209 CVQKVKDLLGVD
+209 CVQEVKDLLGVD

-229 IWGTSGI
+229 IWGPSGI

-257 FLGDVRESSTSREGL
+257 FLGDVRETLTSREGL

-281 TILRGTEWEIVN
+281 KTLRGTKWEIVN
-293 VDRRINLIKNWLRQ
+293 VHEGISLIKNRLRQ

-317 DQLEQIK
+317 DQLEQLK
-324 NLVDVDCFGE
+324 NWVDVDCFGE

-360 KLEDN
+360 KLEDD

-370 FSLNAFE
+370 FNWNAFE
-377 SNRPPD
+377 GNIPPGD
-383 AYLSLARRAIAYAQ
+383 YLSLARRAIAYAQ

-444 DAWDNWLQQVF
+444 DAWDYGLQQVF
-455 LDIACFFNGENEDYV
+455 LDIACFFNGENKDYV

-487 VLVEKAIITIEGS
+487 VLIEKAIITIEDDQ
-500 RILMHDLLQ
+500 ILMHDLLQ

-521 IEPGKRSRLWF
+521 TEPGKRSRLWF
-532 YEDVYDVLT
+532 YEDVYDVPT

-550 SIVVE
+550 RIVVE

-582 RNAHFSGRV
+582 RNAQFSGRV

-597 LRWIDLGGRS
+597 LRWIDLGEP
-607 FLNIKHTVVLNLSS
+607 FIKHTVVLNLSS

-650 TQMNLSGCEF
+650 TLMNLSGCEF

-666 LSGSTNIRELKLNDC
+666 LSGSTNIRELRLSGC

-691 GFLDKLEIL
+691 GFLDKLEFL
-700 SLCGC
+700 SLSGC

-714 LGLRSLQSLW
+714 LGLRSLRELY
-724 LIGCTRLERFPEIE
+724 LNGCTRLERFPEIE

-744 LTHLVINKSGIRKL
+744 LTHLWIGESGIREL

-767 LEYLFADGC
+767 LRELYAYGC
-776 ELQNVPDLSGCL
+776 ELQNVPELSGSIEYLDLSW
-788 DKLEVLKLSG
+788 

-812 SLRMLDLKGCTSLE
+812 SLRELDLSGCT
-826 RFPEI
+826 R
-831 EKDKMKS
+831 
-838 LCHLRIGKSG
+838 LRG
-848 IRELPSSI
+848 
-856 AYLTG
+856 
-861 LTYLIANGCELQNV
+861 LIANGCELQNV
-875 PDLSGCPNIEELD
+875 PDLSGNPNIRMLD

-973 PDCISEAVNLETLD
+973 PDCISEAVNLMKLS

-1014 LEKISKLP
+1014 LEKIPKLP
-1022 PRLME
+1022 PRLE
-1027 LRLCNCSGLSGDEV
+1027 VLTLCNCSGLSGDEV
-1041 AKLENNLL
+1041 AKL
-1049 NEDILV
+1049 LV
-1055 AKLENHLLNKEI
+1055 AKLENEWLNEEI
-1067 YYIPKLNIIYPGDEV
+1067 YHSPKLKIIYPGNEV
-1082 LKWFK
+1082 LKWFN

-1098 LPEYVGDDEWDR
+1098 EREV
-1110 YIYDGKL
+1110 YD
-1117 EFVGGSEFRFEIPLK
+1117 SEFRFEIPLK
-1132 LQVGETITGLLAV
+1132 LQVGETLTGLLAV
-1145 SFVLEPSTCS
+1145 SFVLEPSTSCS
-1155 YHESLVG
+1155 YHKSRIFG
-1162 PHCEMGIVINGTT
+1162 PRCEMEIAINRTR
-1175 FYDNACCHDIK
+1175 FYPNAFYHHIK

-1197 LSLLLKRELQGDIYQ
+1197 SSISTEDLQGDICQ
-1212 VGIRMCKERPIERCG
+1212 VGIRMCKERPIKRCG
-1227 VHFLLLRNPKQW
+1227 VHVLLRNQNSGS
-1239 ILSPSEDEEDEEQ
+1239 SPSEDEEDEEDE

-1286 PRPRGSSDIVDDAYD
+1286 PRPRGSSDIVNDAYD

>member
-1 MNNQLVPSS
+1 MNNQLDPS

-37 DTRTNFTDHLYK
+37 DTRTNFTGHLYK
-49 ALDNNGIH
+49 ALVDKGIH

-80 SRISLVIFS
+80 SKISLVIFS

-96 WCLDELVKILQCR
+96 WCLDELVKIFQCR
-109 QSKQQIV
+109 KSKQQIV

-137 EFKKLECKFEDNK
+137 EFKTLECKFKDNK
-150 EKILAWRS
+150 EKTLAWRC

-167 GHTVKEGDYE
+167 GHPVKEGDSE
-177 ATLISNIVKDI
+177 ATLISNIVED
-188 LLIVLDGTYLDE
+188 VLVRVLHGTYLDVA
-200 PKYQVGIQS
+200 KYPVGIQS
-209 CVQKVKDLLGVD
+209 CVQEVKDLLGVD

-246 NAIAHKFQGSC
+246 NAIAHKFQGRC
-257 FLGDVRESSTSREGL
+257 FLGDVRESSTS
-272 IQLQKTFLS
+272 QLQNTFLS
-281 TILRGTEWEIVN
+281 KILRGTKWEIVD
-293 VDRRINLIKNWLRQ
+293 VHEGISFIKNRLRR

-324 NLVDVDCFGE
+324 NWVDVDCFGE

-353 QWIYEVK
+353 QWIYEVE
-360 KLEDN
+360 KLEDD

-370 FSLNAFE
+370 FSWNAFE
-377 SNRPPD
+377 GNRPPD
-383 AYLSLARRAIAYAQ
+383 DYLSLTRRAIAYAH

-426 SYDGE
+426 SYNGE

-470 LQILGSSTL
+470 LQILRSSTL

-487 VLVEKAIITIEGS
+487 VLVEKAIITIEGN

-607 FLNIKHTVVLNLSS
+607 FLNMKHTVVLNLSS

-643 FKNFAKL
+643 FKDFAKL
-650 TQMNLSGCEF
+650 TVMNLIGCEF

-666 LSGSTNIRELKLNDC
+666 LSGSTNIRELDLSGC

-700 SLCGC
+700 SL
-705 SKLTRFATR
+705 
-714 LGLRSLQSLW
+714 
-724 LIGCTRLERFPEIE
+724 
-738 KDKMKS
+738 
-744 LTHLVINKSGIRKL
+744 
-758 PSSIAYLTG
+758 
-767 LEYLFADGC
+767 
-776 ELQNVPDLSGCL
+776 
-788 DKLEVLKLSG
+788 SG

-812 SLRMLDLKGCTSLE
+812 SLRKLDLKGCTSLE

-838 LCHLRIGKSG
+838 LWQLNIGESG

-861 LTYLIANGCELQNV
+861 LTDLIANGCELQNV
-875 PDLSGCPNIEELD
+875 PDLSGNPNISRLD

-930 ARRLQ
+930 ARRLH

-987 LRDCKTLRE
+987 LRDCKMLRE

-1003 LESLHLDDCTS
+1003 LVSLHLDDCTS
-1014 LEKISKLP
+1014 LEKIPKLP
-1022 PRLME
+1022 PRLAV
-1027 LRLCNCSGLSGDEV
+1027 LALCNCAGLSGDEVAKLLV

-1049 NEDILV
+1049 NE
-1055 AKLENHLLNKEI
+1055 AMK
-1067 YYIPKLNIIYPGDEV
+1067 
-1082 LKWFK
+1082 FQ
-1087 YTSNHPTTIQP
+1087 S
-1098 LPEYVGDDEWDR
+1098 
-1110 YIYDGKL
+1110 
-1117 EFVGGSEFRFEIPLK
+1117 GSTIPL
-1132 LQVGETITGLLAV
+1132 TIA
-1145 SFVLEPSTCS
+1145 
-1155 YHESLVG
+1155 
-1162 PHCEMGIVINGTT
+1162 
-1175 FYDNACCHDIK
+1175 
-1186 DLKATHVSVTT
+1186 
-1197 LSLLLKRELQGDIYQ
+1197 
-1212 VGIRMCKERPIERCG
+1212 
-1227 VHFLLLRNPKQW
+1227 
-1239 ILSPSEDEEDEEQ
+1239 
-1252 EQEQPS
+1252 QPF
-1258 DSNVPFDI
+1258 N
-1266 EEDEEQLHL
+1266 LH
-1275 PLRPPSSLGKR
+1275 
-1286 PRPRGSSDIVDDAYD
+1286 
-1301 QQQQWL
+1301 
-1307 SSSSE
+1307 
-1312 PADDHPKRR
+1312 
-1321 QIDPNVPFDI
+1321 
-1331 EEDEKQEQP
+1331 
-1340 TASDDPQ
+1340 
-1347 FLIS
+1347 

>member
-1 MNNQLVPSS
+1 MANQLV
-10 SSSSSSSFCIDS
+10 SSSSFSS
-22 TPSWSYDVFLSFRGE
+22 TPSWIYDVFLSFRGE
-37 DTRTNFTDHLYK
+37 DTRTNFTDHLYH
-49 ALDNNGIH
+49 ALVRNGIN
-57 TFIDRQLV
+57 TFIDCHLTK
-65 RGEEISPALLQAIEE
+65 GEEISPALLQAIEE
-80 SRISLVIFS
+80 SRISIIVLSEKYVS
-89 KTYAASR
+89 SR
-96 WCLDELVKILQCR
+96 WCLDELVHILECR
-109 QSKQQIV
+109 KSRQQIV
-116 LPVFYKVDPS
+116 WPVFYKVDPS
-126 HVRNQTSSFGD
+126 HVRNHTGSFG
-137 EFKKLECKFEDNK
+137 EAFTELECKFKDNK
-150 EKILAWRS
+150 KKILAWRS
-158 ALREAANLS
+158 AVKEAANLS
-167 GHTVKEGDYE
+167 GYPLKKEDYE

-293 VDRRINLIKNWLRQ
+293 VHRRINLIKNRLRQ

-324 NLVDVDCFGE
+324 NWVDVDCFGE

-360 KLEDN
+360 KLEDD

-370 FSLNAFE
+370 FNWNAFE
-377 SNRPPD
+377 GNIPPGD
-383 AYLSLARRAIAYAQ
+383 YLSLARRAIAYAQ

-444 DAWDNWLQQVF
+444 DAWDYGLQQVF
-455 LDIACFFNGENEDYV
+455 LDIACFFNGENKDYV

-487 VLVEKAIITIEGS
+487 VLIEKAIITIEDDQ
-500 RILMHDLLQ
+500 ILMHDLLQ

-521 IEPGKRSRLWF
+521 TEPGKRSRLWF
-532 YEDVYDVLT
+532 HEDVCHVLT
-541 QNQGTEKIR
+541 ANQGTKKIR

-555 SLKSDVNVI
+555 LPKSDEI
-564 PLNPES
+564 LLNPES
-570 FLGMVKL
+570 FLKMENL

-582 RNAHFSGRV
+582 RNANFSGRV
-591 DYLPNS
+591 DCLPNS
-597 LRWIDLGGRS
+597 LRWIDLGGQS
-607 FLNIKHTVVLNLSS
+607 KHTVDLNLSS
-621 NFHPRNLVCFDV
+621 NFHPRNLVCFEV
-633 PHSGIRQLKE
+633 PHCSSIRQLNG

-650 TQMNLSGCEF
+650 TRMNLSGCEF

-666 LSGSTNIRELKLNDC
+666 LCGSPNIRELYLSDC

-691 GFLDKLEIL
+691 GFLDKLQFLVL
-700 SLCGC
+700 SGC

-714 LGLRSLQSLW
+714 LGLRSLRELY
-724 LIGCTRLERFPEIE
+724 LNGCTRLERFPEIE

-744 LTHLVINKSGIRKL
+744 LTHLWIGESGIREL

-767 LEYLFADGC
+767 LRELYAYGC
-776 ELQNVPDLSGCL
+776 ELQNVPELSGSIEYLDLSW
-788 DKLEVLKLSG
+788 

-812 SLRMLDLKGCTSLE
+812 SLR
-826 RFPEI
+826 
-831 EKDKMKS
+831 
-838 LCHLRIGKSG
+838 
-848 IRELPSSI
+848 
-856 AYLTG
+856 
-861 LTYLIANGCELQNV
+861 
-875 PDLSGCPNIEELD
+875 ELD
-888 LSDCTSLV
+888 LS
-896 EVHDS
+896 
-901 VGFLDKLQNSLPLGG
+901 G

-973 PDCISEAVNLETLD
+973 PDCISEAVNLMKLS

-1014 LEKISKLP
+1014 LEKIPKLP
-1022 PRLME
+1022 PRLE
-1027 LRLCNCSGLSGDEV
+1027 VLTLCNCSGLSGDEV
-1041 AKLENNLL
+1041 AKL
-1049 NEDILV
+1049 LV
-1055 AKLENHLLNKEI
+1055 AKLENEWLNEEI
-1067 YYIPKLNIIYPGDEV
+1067 YHSPKLKIIYPGNEV
-1082 LKWFK
+1082 LKWFN

-1098 LPEYVGDDEWDR
+1098 EREV
-1110 YIYDGKL
+1110 YD
-1117 EFVGGSEFRFEIPLK
+1117 SEFRFEIPLK
-1132 LQVGETITGLLAV
+1132 LQVGETLTGLLAV
-1145 SFVLEPSTCS
+1145 SFVLEPSTSCS
-1155 YHESLVG
+1155 YHKSRIFG
-1162 PHCEMGIVINGTT
+1162 PRCEMEIAINRTR
-1175 FYDNACCHDIK
+1175 FYPNAFYHHIK

-1197 LSLLLKRELQGDIYQ
+1197 SSISTEDLQGDICQ
-1212 VGIRMCKERPIERCG
+1212 VGIRMCKERPIKRCG
-1227 VHFLLLRNPKQW
+1227 VHVLLRNQNSGS
-1239 ILSPSEDEEDEEQ
+1239 SPSEDEEDEEDE

-1286 PRPRGSSDIVDDAYD
+1286 PRPRGSSDIVNDAYD